1 MTTIREFKFACPVCH
16 QHIECSA
23 EAGGQVVACPTCFQN
38 IIVPAAPTGHTTKL
52 ILRAKPA
59 SRPPA
64 TRVKVAAA
72 EPPADDSFG
81 MGAAVS
87 VLIVAAMFSAMFY
100 ALIR

>member
-23 EAGGQVVACPTCFQN
+23 EAGGHVVACPTCFQN

-59 SRPPA
+59 SRLPA
-64 TRVKVAAA
+64 ASMKAAA
-72 EPPADDSFG
+72 TAPPADDAFG
-81 MGAAVS
+81 VVAVAS
-87 VLIVAAMFSAMFY
+87 VLIAAAMFSAMFY